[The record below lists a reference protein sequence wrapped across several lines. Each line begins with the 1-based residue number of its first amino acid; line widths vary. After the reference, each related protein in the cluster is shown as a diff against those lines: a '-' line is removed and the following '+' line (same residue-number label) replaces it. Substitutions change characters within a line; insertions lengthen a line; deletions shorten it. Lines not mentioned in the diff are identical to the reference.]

1 MDTRVCPYCA
11 ETIRVEAI
19 KCRYCGSRLD
29 RGNLF
34 SRTWYRRREGK
45 MIAGVCT
52 GLAEEWGISVTIVR
66 LAFILAAVFGGMFSV
81 PVYLALWVIMPVEP
95 GPHPGDPLARRPHPH
110 GGVPDEGRRPYL

>member
-1 MDTRVCPYCA
+1 MDTRVCPFCA

-29 RGNLF
+29 RAGLL

-52 GLAEEWGISVTIVR
+52 GLAEEFAISLTIVR
-66 LAFILAAVFGGMFSV
+66 LAFVLAALIGGLFSV
-81 PVYLALWVIMPVEP
+81 PIYVALWIIMPMEP
-95 GPHPGDPLARRPHPH
+95 ADRAGPIAQPPHRAWGDERRPWM
-110 GGVPDEGRRPYL
+110 